1 MATSNFLAINV
12 GTNANSRDGDT
23 LRNAFQ
29 KINQNFSE
37 IDGLIQQYFEDFLN
51 TDNLLPTE
59 IKPTTPNTNVTIES
73 TGTGVIILTAPT
85 VQISNDVTIGGSL
98 AVIDDISA
106 NDAIFTGDLEVQG
119 TLSINGE
126 INSANIDCG
135 KF

>member
-1 MATSNFLAINV
+1 MATNNFLAINV

-37 IDGLIQQYFEDFLN
+37 IDGLIQQYFDEFLN
-51 TDNLLPTE
+51 TSNLLPTE
-59 IKPTTPNTNVTIES
+59 IKPVTPNTNVTIES

-85 VQISNDVTIGGSL
+85 VQISNDVIIGGSL
-98 AVIDDISA
+98 TVIDDVSA
-106 NDAIFTGDLEVQG
+106 NDALFTGDLEVKG
-119 TLSINGE
+119 TLTMAGE
-126 INSANIDCG
+126 LNNANIDCG